1 MGDTC
6 GDRSG
11 GKGRASGT
19 EEWWG
24 ADGRGE
30 KRPGCRTSVLN
41 RAWREKIKGHH
52 WRIDGSK

>member
-11 GKGRASGT
+11 GKGPASGT
-19 EEWWG
+19 EWWG
-24 ADGRGE
+24 AEGRGE
-30 KRPGCRTSVLN
+30 KRPGCRTFVLN

-52 WRIDGSK
+52 